1 MATGQSRNG
10 DAVISSEAAL
20 AGILAL
26 LATERDDRLGETPTD
41 KQRRTELVLADAG
54 LTATE
59 IGIVLNKKPGTV
71 AKAVSRARAKG
82 SEG

>member
-1 MATGQSRNG
+1 M
-10 DAVISSEAAL
+10 

-26 LATERDDRLGETPTD
+26 LAAEREDRLSGTPTD

-54 LTATE
+54 LTAFE
-59 IGIVLNKKPGTV
+59 IGRVLNKNPGTV

-82 SEG
+82 GED